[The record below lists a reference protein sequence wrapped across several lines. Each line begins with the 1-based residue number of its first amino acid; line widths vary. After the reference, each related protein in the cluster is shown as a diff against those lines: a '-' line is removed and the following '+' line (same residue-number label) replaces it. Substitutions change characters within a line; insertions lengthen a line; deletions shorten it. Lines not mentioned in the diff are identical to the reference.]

1 MSLTLYELIER
12 LASQYDIIELIEM
25 LDINAEELLERFED
39 KIEKRFEQ
47 LEEEVED
54 EDEY

>member
-25 LDINAEELLERFED
+25 LNIDAEELLERFED
-39 KIEKRFEQ
+39 KLEKHFDM

-54 EDEY
+54 DEY